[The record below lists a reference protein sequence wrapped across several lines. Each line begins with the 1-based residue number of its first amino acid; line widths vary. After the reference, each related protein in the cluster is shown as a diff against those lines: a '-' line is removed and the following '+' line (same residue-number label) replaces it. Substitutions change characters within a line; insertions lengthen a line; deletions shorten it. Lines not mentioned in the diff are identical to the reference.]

1 MFGRLAAATRT
12 QKRSITKLV
21 GVNQMYKP
29 DPKPLPSFNFKDTSS
44 AKIDLTKHKQKEW
57 TSEDIANAR
66 EEHVMYSW
74 MPKTLGDDIT
84 IVAERGEGPFLFDRK
99 GNKYLDWSS
108 GAVCSNL
115 GHTVV
120 DSVKQAINEQMEKTC
135 FVYGDLYTTEA
146 RARLSSL
153 LAEVFPGK
161 LNSFLFYN
169 SGAEANE
176 AAIRLARHYTGRNKV
191 MTRHRSY
198 HGGTMATLHMTGD
211 FRTHLVSKPAATGF
225 VKMFDPTPMTMEWA
239 GENESEGA
247 HVERCLQL
255 LQEQLVHENPES
267 VACIVLESI
276 TGTNGWLIPPTRYM
290 QGVRALCDHY
300 GILMICDEVMAGFGR
315 TGKMFG
321 FQNFEGVEP
330 DIVTFAKGVSS
341 SVQPI
346 SGVAMC
352 DSVKEYFRNNAV
364 PYGSTFCAHPVGLA
378 AAYANVQYLLEND
391 IVGNAKALE
400 TVHAECMSELVQKFQ
415 MVKAARV
422 IGCAGGMD
430 IINPEG
436 KFMDA
441 KTMLEMRKSFR
452 DSKPLGLT
460 TLARDHFIH
469 CTPPLNVE
477 PEVVR
482 EGYAIMGRT
491 FEKFQK

>member
-1 MFGRLAAATRT
+1 MFGRLATATRT
-12 QKRSITKLV
+12 QKRNIAQLA

-29 DPKPLPSFNFKDTSS
+29 DPKPLPPFHFIDTSS
-44 AKIDLTKHKQKEW
+44 SKIDLTKHKEKEW
-57 TSEDIANAR
+57 TSEDIAKAR
-66 EEHVMYSW
+66 EEHIMYSW

-84 IVAERGEGPFLFDRK
+84 IAAERGEGPYLFDRM

-108 GAVCSNL
+108 GAVCINL
-115 GHTVV
+115 GHTVL
-120 DSVKQAINEQMEKTC
+120 DSVREAMNEQLNKTS

-153 LAEVFPGK
+153 LADVFPGH

-211 FRTHLVSKPAATGF
+211 MRTHLVSKPAATGF
-225 VKMFDPTPMTMEWA
+225 LKMFDPTPMTMQWA
-239 GENESEGA
+239 GDSESEET
-247 HVERCLQL
+247 HVDRCLHL
-255 LQEQLVHENPES
+255 LHEQLVHENPES

-290 QGVRALCDHY
+290 QGVRSLCDHY
-300 GILMICDEVMAGFGR
+300 GIVMICDEVMAGFGR

-321 FQNFEGVEP
+321 FQNFEGVQP
-330 DIVTFAKGVSS
+330 DLVTFAKGVSS
-341 SVQPI
+341 SVQPV
-346 SGVAMC
+346 SGVALS
-352 DSVKEYFRNNAV
+352 DSIKDFFRTTPV
-364 PYGSTFCAHPVGLA
+364 PYGSTFSAHPVGLA
-378 AAYANVQYLLEND
+378 AAYANVQHILEND

-400 TVHAECMSELVQKFQ
+400 AVHAECMSELVQKFQ

-422 IGCAGGMD
+422 IGCAGGLD
-430 IINPEG
+430 IVNEEG

-441 KTMLEMRKSFR
+441 PTMLAIRKSFR
-452 DSKPLGLT
+452 DSKPVGLT

-469 CTPPLNVE
+469 CCPPLNVT
-477 PEVVR
+477 PDVVR
-482 EGYAIMGRT
+482 EGYAIMGKT